1 MLRRLAVLSLFV
13 WFCSAAVYCQDEP
26 SLGDVARQT
35 RSQKNGDQSKK
46 VITNE
51 DLGSTPA
58 TGASGPGASADP
70 ASLTKPGSGTSPE
83 AALQRA
89 ESAVKFV
96 ESLDRATLVNL
107 ALEGDQTNFPG
118 RAEWENRMV
127 AARETYVARLRDL
140 LQRGKQLLAAAQALD
155 AAHADSHD
163 PRVKAL
169 TSQMSGFVGECVRTD
184 AAFQSVIMEGKDLA
198 HRASNSGRNF

>member
-1 MLRRLAVLSLFV
+1 MLCRLTVLSLLLAI
-13 WFCSAAVYCQDEP
+13 CSAAAYCQDEP
-26 SLGDVARQT
+26 SLGDVARQS

-51 DLGSTPA
+51 DLGSAPA
-58 TGASGPGASADP
+58 TAASGRGASADP
-70 ASLTKPGSGTSPE
+70 ASLAKSGGGTSPE

-96 ESLDRATLVNL
+96 ESLDRKTLVNL

-118 RAEWENRMV
+118 REEWENRLV
-127 AARETYVARLRDL
+127 AARQTYVARLRDL
-140 LQRGKQLLAAAQALD
+140 LQRGRQLLANAQALD
-155 AAHADSHD
+155 AAHVDSHD

-169 TSQMSGFVGECVRTD
+169 TSEMSGFVGECVRTD

-198 HRASNSGRNF
+198 HRGSNSGRNF